1 MSLLARNS
9 SKCRRICFEVR
20 LNLKIICLY
29 KYLLYTVHI
38 LYIICYIN
46 MQCTIMLES
55 NSMFYHFSSD
65 STVCTS
71 CLPSLSIDRCKST
84 RFPVVGQ
91 NHIQNVRFLSTKKW
105 ASCLFLWL
113 LATFL
118 YWIELMFWE
127 VTPTPYIHVMTNYD
141 WHIWQPCLTKP
152 IWFVWEGTACSGS
165 RSSSWLPSILLQRLK
180 IWKSVPWRNSVSVGF
195 LVEAYDRPMSFEAA
209 GLNIMHHVDL
219 FMGWQC
225 R

>member
-1 MSLLARNS
+1 MQHYTIYLFDPHVWLLDGPDESTDLRDSTMSLLARNS

-20 LNLKIICLY
+20 VNLKIICLY
-29 KYLLYTVHI
+29 KYSLYT
-38 LYIICYIN
+38 YIIYICYIN

-91 NHIQNVRFLSTKKW
+91 NLILGEIFVHSTW
-105 ASCLFLWL
+105 ASCLFGWL

-118 YWIELMFWE
+118 Y
-127 VTPTPYIHVMTNYD
+127 
-141 WHIWQPCLTKP
+141 
-152 IWFVWEGTACSGS
+152 
-165 RSSSWLPSILLQRLK
+165 
-180 IWKSVPWRNSVSVGF
+180 
-195 LVEAYDRPMSFEAA
+195 
-209 GLNIMHHVDL
+209 
-219 FMGWQC
+219 
-225 R
+225 

>member
-91 NHIQNVRFLSTKKW
+91 NHIQNVRFLSTKNGRVV
-105 ASCLFLWL
+105 CFCGYL
-113 LATFL
+113 LPF
-118 YWIELMFWE
+118 YIELNSCFGRLRQPLTFMSWRTMIDIFDSHVSLSPFGLFGKVQLAVVPEALHDCHRYFSKGWRFGRACLGEIPFRLVFWWKL
-127 VTPTPYIHVMTNYD
+127 MTG
-141 WHIWQPCLTKP
+141 PCHLKP
-152 IWFVWEGTACSGS
+152 QVWT
-165 RSSSWLPSILLQRLK
+165 
-180 IWKSVPWRNSVSVGF
+180 
-195 LVEAYDRPMSFEAA
+195 
-209 GLNIMHHVDL
+209 
-219 FMGWQC
+219 
-225 R
+225 